1 MSKPED
7 SDVIPEK
14 SKSQKKREALA
25 LQEMGTELTQLS
37 EEQLQ
42 SILLPEKLYDAII
55 IAKNIRQHGGQ
66 KRQLQFIGKL
76 MRDIDPEPI
85 QLALKAIQRQRAIQ
99 TKKHHQIEHW
109 RDQLL
114 LHSSEAIA
122 ELAAEFPQLERQY
135 IHQLVRNADQ
145 EKQQQKPPKSARK
158 LFRYLQ
164 QLSAPSSD

>member
-1 MSKPED
+1 MSSSED
-7 SDVIPEK
+7 KDLIPEK

-25 LQEMGTELTQLS
+25 LQDMGTELTQLS

-42 SILLPEKLYDAII
+42 SIPLPEKLYDAIMA
-55 IAKNIRQHGGQ
+55 AKQIHQHGGH
-66 KRQLQFIGKL
+66 KRQLQYIGKL

-85 QLALKAIQRQRAIQ
+85 RHALTDIQRQRVSQANQ
-99 TKKHHQIEHW
+99 HHQIEQW

-114 LHSSEAIA
+114 LDSAETMSE
-122 ELAAEFPQLERQY
+122 LVAEFPHLDRQY
-135 IHQLVRNADQ
+135 INQLVRNARH

-164 QLSAPSSD
+164 QLNDTSSD